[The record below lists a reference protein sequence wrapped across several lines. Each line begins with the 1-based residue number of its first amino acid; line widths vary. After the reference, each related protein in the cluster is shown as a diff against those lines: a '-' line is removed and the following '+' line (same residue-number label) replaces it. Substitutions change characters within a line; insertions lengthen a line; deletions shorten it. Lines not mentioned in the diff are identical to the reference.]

1 MERLGLGHL
10 ILCVSLRN
18 GAENAAFWGAFQCLR
33 PVEAILLS
41 VLGIATAREKRSGF
55 ATTDLFVFEGI
66 PFQGTVSEAISLSDL
81 GIATARVKRSG
92 FATTD
97 LFAFELVLRFA
108 GRILFNAQQQID
120 AFSQDLQQEEIQ
132 CALRQVGEEDHQ
144 DIGDGIAIQ

>member
-41 VLGIATAREKRSGF
+41 VLGIATARE
-55 ATTDLFVFEGI
+55 
-66 PFQGTVSEAISLSDL
+66 
-81 GIATARVKRSG
+81 KRSG